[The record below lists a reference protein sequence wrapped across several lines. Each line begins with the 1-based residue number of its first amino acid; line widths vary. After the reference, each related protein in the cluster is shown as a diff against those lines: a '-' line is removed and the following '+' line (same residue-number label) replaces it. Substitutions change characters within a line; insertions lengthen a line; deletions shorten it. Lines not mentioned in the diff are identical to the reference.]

1 MFNKPYEDYFDSY
14 EENESEHK
22 EYQSVY
28 PWKKVDYLINRDKA
42 KYYIQRFNA
51 NLMLEIF
58 KDKNEVDDEEMKDK
72 EQNSNDKVLYKIN
85 NLENKDS
92 AIKRTTKTKNENKN
106 VNIKSN
112 IEMIQSFKE
121 TDIKLLSNKRRKAS
135 SSSPN
140 RKKNEK
146 EDIKTKFKTKKLKIK
161 KEKNN
166 HSSTYNI
173 IRFHTLLN
181 IYFKRRVENGK
192 FFDIKYFK
200 SEGSNGY
207 YFNIKLTQKN
217 LAAKNYPEKLKQ
229 KITDFIKKNKL
240 EKLKNKNSKDISEL
254 LEFTLKQLI
263 DEFRDYIFENSAYFK
278 ENETIKEINDNLVR
292 IRRYPLIDFEKKG
305 IWILQML

>member
-28 PWKKVDYLINRDKA
+28 PWKKVNNLISRDKA

-58 KDKNEVDDEEMKDK
+58 KDKNEVDDEEIKDK
-72 EQNSNDKVLYKIN
+72 EQNSKDKILYEIN
-85 NLENKDS
+85 NLGNKDS
-92 AIKRTTKTKNENKN
+92 AIKSTTKTKNENKN
-106 VNIKSN
+106 ANIKSN

-121 TDIKLLSNKRRKAS
+121 TDIKFLSNKRRKPS

-140 RKKNEK
+140 RKKNKK
-146 EDIKTKFKTKKLKIK
+146 EDIKAKKLKLK

-200 SEGSNGY
+200 SDGSNGY

-229 KITDFIKKNKL
+229 KITDFIEKNKL

-278 ENETIKEINDNLVR
+278 KNETIKEINDNLVR
-292 IRRYPLIDFEKKG
+292 IRRYPLIDFEKKEFG
-305 IWILQML
+305 YYKCFE